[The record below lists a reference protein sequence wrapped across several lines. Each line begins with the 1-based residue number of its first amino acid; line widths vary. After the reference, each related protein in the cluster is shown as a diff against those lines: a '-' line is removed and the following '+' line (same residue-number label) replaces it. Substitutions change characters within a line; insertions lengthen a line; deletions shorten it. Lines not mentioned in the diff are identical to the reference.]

1 MTDHP
6 HDIFA
11 DVRAMLVTAGFGTR
25 LSPLTDF
32 LPKPAVPIANRPLAW
47 YTLDH
52 MYRAGLRELS
62 LNTHHLAAA
71 LEREIQRWA
80 PNDLHL
86 RFVYEPKILGTG
98 GGIRNTWGKPQP
110 GETFVAMSGKYLFA
124 PDLAA
129 ALRAHRER
137 NAIATMVLTHA
148 PGVRG
153 FGDVEID
160 SEGWIRRFRQT
171 PPRAAGGP
179 ELRPMF
185 YTGLAIYSDRAFF
198 DLPES
203 GDLIS
208 GAFDKWLE
216 RGEPVYGVVDPGVC
230 RDAGMSLWHYW
241 EANAALLSGKVHWPG
256 VALSTDH
263 TVCDPEA
270 ELGAGAHLVRSAVGH
285 DAVVAPGVRI
295 TDSVVWPRAHVTDD
309 VDRSIVLPD
318 GRVLPVPP
326 QPQSL

>member
-1 MTDHP
+1 MNDHP
-6 HDIFA
+6 ADLFA
-11 DVRAMLVTAGFGTR
+11 DVRAMLITAGFGTR
-25 LSPLTDF
+25 LAPLTDF

-52 MYRAGLRELS
+52 LYRAGVRELS

-71 LEREIQRWA
+71 LEREIRRWA

-86 RFVYEPKILGTG
+86 HFVYEPQILGTG

-110 GETFVAMSGKYLFA
+110 GETFLAVNGKYVFA

-129 ALRAHRER
+129 ALRAHREHA
-137 NAIATMVLTHA
+137 AIATMVLTYA

-153 FGDVEID
+153 NGDVEID
-160 SEGWIRRFRQT
+160 SEGWVRRFRQA
-171 PPRAAGGP
+171 PQRSADAPA
-179 ELRPMF
+179 LRPMF
-185 YTGLAIYSDRAFF
+185 YTGLSIYSDRAFF
-198 DLPES
+198 DLPEN

-208 GAFDKWLE
+208 GAFEKWLA
-216 RGEPVYGVVDPGVC
+216 RGERVYGVVDPGVC

-241 EANAALLSGKVHWPG
+241 EANAALLNGQVHWPG
-256 VALSTDH
+256 IALSTSH
-263 TVCDPEA
+263 SICDPEA
-270 ELGAGAHLVRSAVGH
+270 ELGAGAQLIRSSVGH

-309 VDRSIVLPD
+309 VTHSVVLPD
-318 GRVLPVPP
+318 GRVLPVPESP
-326 QPQSL
+326 